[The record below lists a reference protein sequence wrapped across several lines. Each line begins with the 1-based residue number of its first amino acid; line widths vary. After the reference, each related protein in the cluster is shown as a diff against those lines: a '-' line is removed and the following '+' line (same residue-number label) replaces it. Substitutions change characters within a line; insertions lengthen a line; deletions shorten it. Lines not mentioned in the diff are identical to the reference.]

1 MPNLGID
8 LWKNINRKN
17 NIEFNMSNSK
27 KEESFIV
34 KKHLLIV
41 IQLAKSFNFS

>member
-1 MPNLGID
+1 MPYLRID
-8 LWKNINRKN
+8 MWKNINIKN
-17 NIEFNMSNSK
+17 NMEFNMINSK